1 MKITILCSSFTH
13 PVNGMLSQWVEANII
28 AHDVKLVRSKSEL
41 QGGDLLFLISCAEI
55 INAQDREKFKKV
67 LVIHASDLPQGRGWS
82 PHIWDVLNG
91 ASEITVSLLEA
102 QDKVDSGDIWQ
113 NARITIP
120 QHFLYDEINELL
132 FATESQ
138 LMDFAV
144 EHFYTITPQPQSL
157 SVVPSYHPRRMPAD
171 SELDPGKSIASQFN
185 LLRVSDPERF
195 PAFFKLHG
203 HTYKV
208 TVEKVENE

>member
-13 PVNGMLSQWVEANII
+13 PVNGMLSQWVESNNI

-41 QGGDLLFLISCAEI
+41 QGGDLLFLISCGEI

-82 PHIWDVLNG
+82 PHVWDIVNG
-91 ASEITVSLLEA
+91 ESAITVSLLEA

-113 NARITIP
+113 KVRITIP
-120 QHFLYDEINELL
+120 QHYLYNEINELL
-132 FATESQ
+132 FTAESQ

-144 EHFYTITPQPQSL
+144 GNIYTITPQPQNL
-157 SVVPSYHPRRMPAD
+157 SVEPSYHQRRTPAD
-171 SELDPGKSIASQFN
+171 SELDPEKSIASQFN

-208 TVEKVENE
+208 TVEKVDNE

>member
-13 PVNGMLSQWVEANII
+13 PVNGMLSQWVESNII
-28 AHDVKLVRSKSEL
+28 AHDIKLVRSKSEL
-41 QGGDLLFLISCAEI
+41 QGGDLLFLISCGEI

-82 PHIWDVLNG
+82 PHIWDIVNG
-91 ASEITVSLLEA
+91 ESAITISLLEA

-113 NARITIP
+113 KVTITIP
-120 QHFLYDEINELL
+120 QHYLYNEINELL
-132 FATESQ
+132 FAAESK

-144 EHFYTITPQPQSL
+144 ESFYTITPQPQNL
-157 SVVPSYHPRRMPAD
+157 SVEPSYHQRRTPAD
-171 SELDPGKSIASQFN
+171 SELDPERSIASQFN

-208 TVEKVENE
+208 TVEKVDNE